1 MSVAHVNVKEAAGT
15 SPSRSIPSAH
25 VPAVGPA
32 GTAATQAQ
40 PPEPVWHESSLDLSI
55 GLDTVE
61 HPLDTLPGDLQDLF
75 RPA

>member
-1 MSVAHVNVKEAAGT
+1 MAHVNVKGAAGT
-15 SPSRSIPSAH
+15 SPSRLIPSAH
-25 VPAVGPA
+25 APA
-32 GTAATQAQ
+32 GSPAGAEASPQ